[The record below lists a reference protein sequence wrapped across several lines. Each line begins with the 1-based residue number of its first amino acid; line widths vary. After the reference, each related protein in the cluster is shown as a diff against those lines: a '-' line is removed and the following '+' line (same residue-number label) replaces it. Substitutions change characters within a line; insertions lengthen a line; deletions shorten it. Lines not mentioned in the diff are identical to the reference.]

1 MIQISNGSLSELLK
15 AATTGPFM
23 QAEIYS
29 LTGLGNVRV
38 TCNWAY
44 SALNIDPSNGA
55 EFLWQFS
62 KVDDNNISLSPV
74 SSCIDKTIYA
84 SVRDD
89 NGYYLKVQAP
99 FSADWITEVRRD
111 EIIALK
117 MHDLNVAELKGFNGA
132 FFFLDNGMSSYQN
145 HSGYC
150 IRSIGRTF
158 DQNMQWYLKIKRS
171 LQDGIDFSG
180 SDHSLSAVKNQLDNS
195 GIQLDAA
202 TLNTLVA
209 QLNAH

>member
-55 EFLWQFS
+55 EFLWQFN
-62 KVDDNNISLSPV
+62 KIDDNNISLSPV
-74 SSCIDKTIYA
+74 SSCIAKTIYA

-89 NGYYLKVQAP
+89 NGYYLQVQAP
-99 FSADWITEVRRD
+99 YSADWITQVGRD

-132 FFFLDNGMSSYQN
+132 FFTLDNISSHQN
-145 HSGYC
+145 HTGYR
-150 IRSIGRTF
+150 IRSLGSTF
-158 DQNMQWYLKIKRS
+158 DKNMQWYLKIKRS